1 VNNLLDKC
9 AECGEEF
16 YGTHLDKCSKEEDI
30 EMCGMC
36 DKFYHNQGKSINNQ
50 CKCEREGE

>member
-1 VNNLLDKC
+1 MNNLLDKC

-16 YGTHLDKCSKEEDI
+16 YSTHLDKCSKEEDI

-36 DKFYHNQGKSINNQ
+36 DKFYHNKGKSIANE